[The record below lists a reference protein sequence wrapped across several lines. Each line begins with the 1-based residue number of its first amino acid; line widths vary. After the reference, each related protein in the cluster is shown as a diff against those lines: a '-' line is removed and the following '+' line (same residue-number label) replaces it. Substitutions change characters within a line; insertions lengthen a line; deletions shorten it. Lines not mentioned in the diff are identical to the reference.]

1 MTAPPVL
8 VAVAHGTRDPAGP
21 VVLARLLDDVRARL
35 PGVEV
40 RVAYVDVIG
49 PTLDEVLAATPRA
62 VVVPMFLASG
72 YHVRVDVPEVVARS
86 ESEAVVT
93 APLGPDTLVV
103 GAVADRL
110 RAASGLGTAGGL
122 GTASGL
128 DAAGGLSG
136 LPEAVVLAAAGSSD
150 QRALAD
156 VETAGQRLAAQL
168 ERPLTIGYV
177 TTAAPTV
184 AEAVEAHRRAGR
196 GRVAIASYLLAPG
209 LFQRR
214 LDDAG
219 ADVVAGPIGAHPMIA
234 ELIMARYRDP

>member
-1 MTAPPVL
+1 MTAPPAL

-35 PGVEV
+35 PGVEI

-49 PTLDEVLAATPRA
+49 PALDEVLAATPRV

-86 ESEAVVT
+86 DSDAVVT
-93 APLGPDTLVV
+93 APLGPDSLVV
-103 GAVADRL
+103 VAVADRL
-110 RAASGLGTAGGL
+110 RTALGAG
-122 GTASGL
+122 
-128 DAAGGLSG
+128 G

-156 VETAGQRLAAQL
+156 VETAGQRLAARL
-168 ERPLTIGYV
+168 ERPVTIGYV
-177 TTAAPTV
+177 TTATPTV
-184 AEAVEAHRRAGR
+184 SEAVEAHRRAGR
-196 GRVAIASYLLAPG
+196 GPVAIASYLLAPG
-209 LFQRR
+209 LFQTR

-234 ELIMARYRDP
+234 ELIMARYRSA

>member
-49 PTLDEVLAATPRA
+49 PTLDDVLAATPRA

-86 ESEAVVT
+86 DSDAVVT
-93 APLGPDTLVV
+93 APLGPDALVV

-122 GTASGL
+122 G
-128 DAAGGLSG
+128 AAGGLSG

-168 ERPLTIGYV
+168 ERPVTIGYV

-184 AEAVEAHRRAGR
+184 SEAVEAHRRAGR

-219 ADVVAGPIGAHPMIA
+219 ADVVAGPIGAHAMIS
-234 ELIMARYRDP
+234 ELIVARYRDR

>member
-86 ESEAVVT
+86 DSDAVVT
-93 APLGPDTLVV
+93 APLGPDALVV

-110 RAASGLGTAGGL
+110 RAASGLG
-122 GTASGL
+122 
-128 DAAGGLSG
+128 AAGGLNG

-156 VETAGQRLAAQL
+156 VEAAGQRLAAQL
-168 ERPLTIGYV
+168 ERPVTIGYV

-184 AEAVEAHRRAGR
+184 AQAVEAHRRAGR

-209 LFQRR
+209 LFQSR

-234 ELIMARYRDP
+234 ELIVARYRSA